1 MKTNNQESINY
12 VLNQA
17 SENKVK
23 FIRLWF
29 TDLFG
34 NIKGFGITDYEFEK
48 VLKEGMSF
56 DGSSIFGSER
66 SNETEM
72 IAFPDPT
79 TFQILP
85 WRPDEP
91 SVAKINCD
99 ILNKDGSPSNFDSR
113 HVLKNKV
120 KELVDKGLNFYIA
133 PEIEYFYLES
143 SNSMKPID
151 EKTYFDQIGIHGDL
165 GSDLRRNTVLG
176 LEKMGIPI
184 QKFHH
189 EVSPGQQ
196 EISLRYSDSVTIADS
211 IQTFKIIVKEI
222 AMLSNVF
229 ATFMPKPF
237 ENFEGNGMHLH
248 ISLFKDD
255 KNLFSSNSLKS
266 GISKD
271 GEYFTAGLLKHSLDF
286 MLISNQWVNSYK
298 RIVAENESPS
308 HNSWSNIPNN
318 FNAITIPKIRK
329 GSEESSRIEF
339 RVPDPGCNP
348 YLTFAS
354 IINAGLKGIKDKYK
368 LEKPSL
374 SKSDLKLENLLPSNL
389 GIVLNHSKNNLF
401 LKEVLSDEALEIYIK
416 GKETEWNAYS
426 KYVSEFELN
435 NWLIL

>member
-1 MKTNNQESINY
+1 MKINNQESINY

-48 VLKEGMSF
+48 VLKEGISF
-56 DGSSIFGSER
+56 DGSSIFGTER
-66 SNETEM
+66 LSETEM
-72 IAFPDPT
+72 IAFPDPS

-85 WRPDEP
+85 WRPDKP

-113 HVLKNKV
+113 FILKNKV
-120 KELVDKGLNFYIA
+120 EDLVNNGLNFYVA

-143 SNSMKPID
+143 SESMQPID

-196 EISLRYSDSVTIADS
+196 EISLRYSDSVTMADS
-211 IQTFKIIVKEI
+211 VQTFKIIVKEI
-222 AMLSNVF
+222 AMISDVF

-237 ENFEGNGMHLH
+237 EQHEGNGMHLH

-255 KNLFSSNSLKS
+255 KNLFAQDTSKY

-271 GEYFTAGLLKHSLDF
+271 GEHFTAGLLKHTKDF
-286 MLISNQWVNSYK
+286 MIISNQWVNSYK
-298 RIVAENESPS
+298 RISSKNESPS
-308 HNSWSNIPNN
+308 HISWSNTPNN
-318 FNAITIPKIRK
+318 FNAISIPKIRK
-329 GSEESSRIEF
+329 GSEDSSRIEF
-339 RVPDPGCNP
+339 RIPDPGCNP

-354 IINAGLKGIKDKYK
+354 IITAGLNGMKGKFK
-368 LEKPSL
+368 LEKPTL
-374 SKSDLKLENLLPSNL
+374 NISDLKSESLLPGNL
-389 GIVLNHSKNNLF
+389 GLALEHAKENKF
-401 LKEVLSDEALEIYIK
+401 LKEVLTGDVLDIYLK
-416 GKETEWNAYS
+416 GKEAEWNAFSRYI
-426 KYVSEFELN
+426 SEFELN
-435 NWLIL
+435 NWLNL

>member
-1 MKTNNQESINY
+1 MKKNNQESINY

-48 VLKEGMSF
+48 VLNEGMSF
-56 DGSSIFGSER
+56 DGSSIFGTER

-113 HVLKNKV
+113 YILKSKV
-120 KELVDKGLNFYIA
+120 ADLVNNGLNFYVA
-133 PEIEYFYLES
+133 PEIEYYYLES
-143 SNSMKPID
+143 SESMDPID

-196 EISLRYSDSVTIADS
+196 EIA
-211 IQTFKIIVKEI
+211 
-222 AMLSNVF
+222 
-229 ATFMPKPF
+229 
-237 ENFEGNGMHLH
+237 
-248 ISLFKDD
+248 
-255 KNLFSSNSLKS
+255 
-266 GISKD
+266 
-271 GEYFTAGLLKHSLDF
+271 
-286 MLISNQWVNSYK
+286 
-298 RIVAENESPS
+298 
-308 HNSWSNIPNN
+308 
-318 FNAITIPKIRK
+318 
-329 GSEESSRIEF
+329 
-339 RVPDPGCNP
+339 
-348 YLTFAS
+348 
-354 IINAGLKGIKDKYK
+354 
-368 LEKPSL
+368 
-374 SKSDLKLENLLPSNL
+374 
-389 GIVLNHSKNNLF
+389 
-401 LKEVLSDEALEIYIK
+401 
-416 GKETEWNAYS
+416 
-426 KYVSEFELN
+426 
-435 NWLIL
+435 

>member
-79 TFQILP
+79 TFQIFP

>member
-1 MKTNNQESINY
+1 MKNNNQESINY

-48 VLKEGMSF
+48 VLKEGISF
-56 DGSSIFGSER
+56 DGSSIFGTER

-79 TFQILP
+79 TFEILP

-99 ILNKDGSPSNFDSR
+99 ILKKDGSPSNFDSR
-113 HVLKNKV
+113 NILKKKV
-120 KELVDKGLNFYIA
+120 EDLVNNNLNFYVA

-143 SNSMKPID
+143 SESMKPID

-237 ENFEGNGMHLH
+237 EEFEGNGMHLH

-255 KNLFSSNSLKS
+255 KNLFAQNSLKS
-266 GISKD
+266 GISKE
-271 GEYFTAGLLKHSLDF
+271 GEYFTAGLLKHAVDF
-286 MLISNQWVNSYK
+286 MVISNQWVNSYK
-298 RIVAENESPS
+298 RIAADNESPS
-308 HNSWSNIPNN
+308 HISWSNIPNN
-318 FNAITIPKIRK
+318 FNAITIPQIRK
-329 GSEESSRIEF
+329 GSEDSSRIEF
-339 RVPDPGCNP
+339 RIPDQVV
-348 YLTFAS
+348 THT
-354 IINAGLKGIKDKYK
+354 
-368 LEKPSL
+368 
-374 SKSDLKLENLLPSNL
+374 LLL
-389 GIVLNHSKNNLF
+389 LQ
-401 LKEVLSDEALEIYIK
+401 
-416 GKETEWNAYS
+416 
-426 KYVSEFELN
+426 
-435 NWLIL
+435 

>member
-1 MKTNNQESINY
+1 MKNNNQESINY

-48 VLKEGMSF
+48 VLKEGISF
-56 DGSSIFGSER
+56 DGSSIFGTER

-79 TFQILP
+79 TFEILP

-113 HVLKNKV
+113 NILKKKV
-120 KELVDKGLNFYIA
+120 EDLVNNSLNFYVA

-143 SNSMKPID
+143 SESMKPID

-237 ENFEGNGMHLH
+237 EEFEGNGMHLH

-255 KNLFSSNSLKS
+255 KNLFAQNSLKS
-266 GISKD
+266 GISKE
-271 GEYFTAGLLKHSLDF
+271 GEYFTAGLLKHAVDF
-286 MLISNQWVNSYK
+286 MVISNQWVNSYK
-298 RIVAENESPS
+298 RIAADNESPS
-308 HNSWSNIPNN
+308 HISWSNIPNN
-318 FNAITIPKIRK
+318 FNAITIPQIRK
-329 GSEESSRIEF
+329 GSEDSSRIEF
-339 RVPDPGCNP
+339 RIPDPACNP
-348 YLTFAS
+348 YLTFAA
-354 IINAGLKGIKDKYK
+354 IITAGLKGMKNKYK

-374 SKSDLKLENLLPSNL
+374 EITDLIPENSIPSNL
-389 GIVLNHSKNNLF
+389 GIVLDHSRKNSF
-401 LKEVLSDEALEIYIK
+401 LKEVLSEEVLEIYIK
-416 GKETEWNAYS
+416 GKETEWNAFS
-426 KYVSEFELN
+426 KYVSGFELN
-435 NWLIL
+435 NWLNL

>member
-1 MKTNNQESINY
+1 MKKNNQESINY

-48 VLKEGMSF
+48 VLMEGMSF
-56 DGSSIFGSER
+56 DGSSIFGTER
-66 SNETEM
+66 SNEAEM

-113 HVLKNKV
+113 YILKSKV
-120 KELVDKGLNFYIA
+120 EELVNTGLNFYVA
-133 PEIEYFYLES
+133 PEIEYYYLES
-143 SNSMKPID
+143 SESMEPID

-196 EISLRYSDSVTIADS
+196 EISLRYSDSVTMADS
-211 IQTFKIIVKEI
+211 FQTFKIIVKEI
-222 AMLSNVF
+222 AMLSDVF

-255 KNLFSSNSLKS
+255 KNLFAQNTTKS
-266 GISKD
+266 GISKE
-271 GEYFTAGLLKHSLDF
+271 GEFFTAGLLKHVKDF
-286 MLISNQWVNSYK
+286 MIISNQWVNSYK
-298 RIVAENESPS
+298 RLVSNNESPS
-308 HNSWSNIPNN
+308 HISWSNTPNN
-318 FNAITIPKIRK
+318 FNLITIPKIRE

-339 RVPDPGCNP
+339 RLPDPGCNP

-354 IINAGLKGIKDKYK
+354 IISAGLNGMKNKYD
-368 LEKPSL
+368 LEKPAL
-374 SKSDLKLENLLPSNL
+374 NENDLTKENILPANL
-389 GIVLNHSKNNLF
+389 GVTLEESVNNPF
-401 LKEVLSDEALEIYIK
+401 LKDVMSEEVLEIYLK
-416 GKETEWNAYS
+416 GKQNEWDAYS
-426 KYVSEFELN
+426 RFITEFELN
-435 NWLIL
+435 NWLNL